1 MMILNYE
8 TKKELKENIGKP
20 LKYTETSMFGPEYVS
35 NGTFAGC
42 NRPHITGYKREFYA
56 TVTMENDKIKGVKW
70 LLKK

>member
-20 LKYTETSMFGPEYVS
+20 LNYTETSWFGPEYVS